1 MTLGRKTKGAKKSSN
16 RRIVESWEEKKNRLE
31 KQKKINQKR
40 LSEETQEEKEFRVQL
55 QRKFQRNY
63 LSGNSK
69 NHTVHSSIQVLPI
82 LKYFQKAMPDLQRLW
97 EI

>member
-16 RRIVESWEEKKNRLE
+16 RRIVESWEEEKIGWRNRKKSTRKGCQKRPKKKKN
-31 KQKKINQKR
+31 
-40 LSEETQEEKEFRVQL
+40 SEFNFR
-55 QRKFQRNY
+55 
-63 LSGNSK
+63 GNFRGIISRVTK

-82 LKYFQKAMPDLQRLW
+82 LKYFQKATPDLQRLW